1 MRVLAVETSCDETSA
16 SVVEM
21 RGDRFNVLSLV
32 VRSQVIHE
40 EFGGI
45 VPELAAR
52 AHVEV
57 IYDVVKRALDDSG
70 VPLEGVDLV
79 AATKGPGLAAS
90 LIVGVQFAKTVALT
104 LNRPF
109 VGVNH
114 LIGHIYSAYLSD
126 PELRP
131 PFLTLIVSGG
141 HTELVWV
148 EDWYSFRL
156 LGHTLDDAA
165 GEAFDKGGRTLGL
178 GYPAGPKID
187 RLARKGK
194 RDFHAFPKPRIKRKG
209 YYFSFS
215 GLKTA
220 LLHYVRAKGE
230 EFVRENLPHIAASY
244 QEAIV
249 QHLYDVVSRAYG
261 ELNPPKL
268 AVVGGVALNS
278 RLRELFKERFGARVL
293 FSRPEYC
300 TDNAAM
306 IGAAAL
312 KKYAIYGEDG
322 QGVGV
327 YPSLGVVEP

>member
-1 MRVLAVETSCDETSA
+1 MRVLAIETSCDETSA

-21 RGDRFNVLSLV
+21 VEDRFDVLSLV
-32 VRSQVIHE
+32 VRSQVVHE

-57 IYDVVKRALDDSG
+57 IYDVVRKSLEDAG
-70 VPLEGVDLV
+70 VRPESLDLV

-90 LIVGVQFAKTVALT
+90 LIVGVQFAKTVALAVG
-104 LNRPF
+104 RPF

-114 LIGHIYSAYLSD
+114 LIGHVYSAYLTD
-126 PELRP
+126 PDLRP

-187 RLARKGK
+187 RLAREGN
-194 RDFHAFPKPRIKRKG
+194 REFHRFPKPKIKRRG

-220 LLHYVRAKGE
+220 LLHYVRQKGE
-230 EFVRENLPHIAASY
+230 DFVKENLHHIAASY

-249 QHLYDVVSRAYG
+249 SHLLEVVERAVR
-261 ELNPPKL
+261 ELDPPRL

-278 RLRELFKERFGARVL
+278 RLREIFTERFGDRVL
-293 FSRPEYC
+293 FSDPKYC

-306 IGAAAL
+306 IGAAGL
-312 KKYAIYGEDG
+312 KKYELFGEDG

-327 YPSLGVVEP
+327 YPYLGVVEP

>member
-21 RGDRFNVLSLV
+21 RGDRFEVLSLV
-32 VRSQVIHE
+32 VKSQVIHE

-52 AHVEV
+52 AHIEV
-57 IYDVVKRALDDSG
+57 IYDVVKKSLADAGTHPKAL
-70 VPLEGVDLV
+70 DLV

-90 LIVGVQFAKTVALT
+90 LIVGLQFAKTVALAVDK
-104 LNRPF
+104 PF

-126 PELRP
+126 PDLRP
-131 PFLTLIVSGG
+131 PFLALIVSGG

-148 EDWYSFRL
+148 EGWYSFRL

-187 RLARKGK
+187 RLARRGK
-194 RDFHAFPKPRIKRKG
+194 RDFHRFPKPKIKRRG

-220 LLHYVRAKGE
+220 LLHYVRNKGE
-230 EFVRENLPHIAASY
+230 EYVRENLPHIAASY

-249 QHLYDVVSRAYG
+249 QHLYDVVSRAYS
-261 ELNPPKL
+261 ELKPPKI

-278 RLRELFKERFGARVL
+278 RLREVFRESFGDKVL
-293 FSRPEYC
+293 FARPEYC

-312 KKYAIYGEDG
+312 KKYEIFGEDG

-327 YPSLGVVEP
+327 YPSLGVVEV